1 LKPREFYGSGDSI
14 SRGVLETGGI
24 PLAYI
29 SRNDRQG
36 SEPLSAVAQPLTTE
50 DDDLLSP
57 WWKRAILIVMVLGFA
72 GLIMITM
79 LAYRNAPPIPA
90 EVVDAQG
97 VTLFSG
103 DDVRDGQAVF
113 LRYGLMDNGSIW
125 GHGAYLGPD
134 YSAEVLHRMGE
145 DTAEAIAQ
153 QRYQQP
159 LAALT
164 PWQQAAVRAETT
176 VALKTN
182 RYDSATA
189 MLHLTAP
196 ETVTYHQQISYW
208 TDYFRHPSRNGGLK
222 ADLITDPTELHQFAA
237 FVTWAAWASVAVRPG
252 EDYSYTNN
260 FPYDP
265 SVGNQPT
272 PGTLLWSAL
281 SLIVLLTG
289 IAAVLLAFGKFDYL
303 GWVTRGH
310 HVHPHLLEGR
320 SSRGQNALVK
330 FFVVVAL
337 LLLAQ
342 SLVGGAVAHYRADP
356 SSFFGFDL
364 ERIFPSNLMRTWHLQ
379 LAIFWIATAYV
390 AAALFLGRS
399 VRADEPGWFAGWVHV
414 LFAAFAVVIG
424 GSLLGEW
431 LGISQQLGHWWFWLG
446 NQGWEYLELGRLWQY
461 LLVAGLLV
469 WFALLWKLMRPS
481 ALAEPASKPIVKMF
495 LVAALAIPVFYV
507 PALFFGAKT
516 NYTVVDTWRFW
527 IIHLWVEG
535 FFEFFATTVV
545 ALTFYQLGLTRRN
558 VALRVIYLD
567 AILYFLGGLIGTGHH
582 WYFTGQ
588 TNVNM
593 ALSALFSVL
602 EVVPLTLLTLD
613 AWDFIR
619 TTRGVCDVCGKAI
632 AIPHKWTF
640 YFLMA
645 VGFWNFVG
653 AGVFGFLINLPIIS
667 YYEVGTLLTPN
678 HAHAALM
685 GVFGMLAIALMVFVL
700 RQTSDDTRWVDI
712 EKYVRV
718 AFWGTNIGL
727 AMMVT
732 MSLFPGGVLQVWD
745 VVQHGYWHARGL
757 DYIGSERS
765 RLIEWLRLP
774 GDLVFIIFGA
784 VPLVIASIKGYLG
797 VRAADRKECE
807 FRYTDDGGITG
818 QLRQEHEDA

>member
-1 LKPREFYGSGDSI
+1 MARSMMN
-14 SRGVLETGGI
+14 V
-24 PLAYI
+24 A
-29 SRNDRQG
+29 
-36 SEPLSAVAQPLTTE
+36 AQPLTE
-50 DDDLLSP
+50 DDGPLSP
-57 WWKRAILIVMVLGFA
+57 WWIRAVLIVMVLGFA
-72 GLIMITM
+72 GLITITM
-79 LAYRNAPPIPA
+79 LSYRNAPPIPA
-90 EVVDAQG
+90 QVVDEQG
-97 VTLFSG
+97 ATVFSG
-103 DDVRDGQAVF
+103 DDISEGQTVF
-113 LRYGLMDNGSIW
+113 LRYGLMANGSIW

-134 YSAEVLHRMGE
+134 YSAEALHRMGKV
-145 DTAEAIAQ
+145 TAEAIAQ
-153 QRYQQP
+153 QQYQQP
-159 LAALT
+159 LTALART
-164 PWQQAAVRAETT
+164 KQASVHAETA

-182 RYDSATA
+182 RYDAATA
-189 MLHLTAP
+189 TLMFTAAQAAAYRQ
-196 ETVTYHQQISYW
+196 EIEHWS
-208 TDYFRHPSRNGGLK
+208 DYFKHPSRNGGLK
-222 ADLITDPTELHQFAA
+222 ADLITDPTELRQFAA
-237 FVTWAAWASVAVRPG
+237 FVTWAAWASVAARPG

-265 SVGNQPT
+265 SVGNVPT
-272 PGTLLWSAL
+272 SGALLWSAL
-281 SLIVLLTG
+281 SLSMLLAG
-289 IAAVLLAFGKFDYL
+289 IATVLLAFGKFDYL
-303 GWVTRGH
+303 GWITRGH
-310 HVHPHLLEGR
+310 HVHPHLLPGQ

-356 SSFFGFDL
+356 SSFYGFDL

-379 LAIFWIATAYV
+379 MAIFWIATAYV

-399 VRADEPGWFAGWVHV
+399 LRSDEPRWLAGLTHV

-431 LGISQQLGHWWFWLG
+431 LGISQLLGRWWFWLG

-461 LLVAGLLV
+461 LLVAGLFV
-469 WFALLWKLMRPS
+469 WFALLWSLVRPR
-481 ALAEPASKPIVKMF
+481 ALADPAAKPIVKMF

-567 AILYFLGGLIGTGHH
+567 AILYFLGGLMGTGHH

-588 TNVNM
+588 TNINM
-593 ALSALFSVL
+593 ALSALFSAL

-613 AWDFIR
+613 AWDFVR
-619 TTRGVCDVCGKAI
+619 TTRGDRDASGKTI
-632 AIPHKWTF
+632 VVPHKWTF

-653 AGVFGFLINLPIIS
+653 AGILGFLINLPIVS

-678 HAHAALM
+678 HGHAAMM

-700 RQTSDDTRWVDI
+700 RQASNDTRWAGI
-712 EKYVRV
+712 EKYVKV
-718 AFWGTNIGL
+718 AFWGTNTGL
-727 AMMVT
+727 AMMVA

-745 VVQHGYWHARGL
+745 VLENGYWHARSF

-765 RLIEWLRLP
+765 HFIEWLRMP
-774 GDLVFIIFGA
+774 GDVMFIVFGA
-784 VPLVIASIKGYLG
+784 VPLVIASTKAYLG
-797 VRAADRKECE
+797 VHATAKE
-807 FRYTDDGGITG
+807 TT
-818 QLRQEHEDA
+818 LRPG

>member
-1 LKPREFYGSGDSI
+1 MNADTL
-14 SRGVLETGGI
+14 
-24 PLAYI
+24 PLDI
-29 SRNDRQG
+29 K
-36 SEPLSAVAQPLTTE
+36 
-50 DDDLLSP
+50 DDDPLSP
-57 WWKRAILIVMVLGFA
+57 WWIRTVLIVMVLGFA
-72 GLIMITM
+72 GLITITM

-90 EVVDAQG
+90 QVVDAQG

-103 DDVRDGQAVF
+103 DDIRDGQTVF
-113 LRYGLMDNGSIW
+113 LKYGLMDNGSIW

-134 YSAEVLHRMGE
+134 YSAETLHRIGE
-145 DTAEAIAQ
+145 YTSESIAQ

-164 PWQQAAVRAETT
+164 RSQQAAVHGETA

-182 RYDSATA
+182 RYVAATA
-189 MLHLTAP
+189 TLRLTDP
-196 ETVTYHQQISYW
+196 EAAAYRQQIDYW
-208 TDYFRHPSRNGGLK
+208 TGYFHDPSRNGGLK
-222 ADLITDPTELHQFAA
+222 RDLITDPAELHQFAA
-237 FVTWAAWASVAVRPG
+237 FVTWAAWASVAARPG
-252 EDYSYTNN
+252 ENYSYTNN

-265 SVGNQPT
+265 SVGNSPT
-272 PGTLLWSAL
+272 PDALLWSAL
-281 SLIVLLTG
+281 SLIVLLVG

-303 GWVTRGH
+303 GWTTHGH
-310 HVHPHLLEGR
+310 QVHPHLLPGR

-330 FFVVVAL
+330 FFVLVAL
-337 LLLAQ
+337 LFLVQ
-342 SLVGGAVAHYRADP
+342 TLVGGATAHYRADP
-356 SSFFGFDL
+356 GSFYGFDL
-364 ERIFPSNLMRTWHLQ
+364 ERVFPSNLMRTWHLQ
-379 LAIFWIATAYV
+379 TAIFWIATAYV

-399 VRADEPGWFAGWVHV
+399 LRADEPRWFAGGTHV
-414 LFAAFAVVIG
+414 LFAAFAVVIS

-431 LGISQQLGHWWFWLG
+431 LGISQRLGRWWFWLG

-469 WFALLWKLMRPS
+469 WFAMLWKMVRPR
-481 ALAEPASKPIVKMF
+481 ALAEPASRPIVMMF
-495 LVAALAIPVFYV
+495 LVAAMAIPLFYV
-507 PALFFGAKT
+507 PALFYGAKT

-545 ALTFYQLGLTRRN
+545 ALMFYQLGLTGRN
-558 VALRVIYLD
+558 VALRMIYLD
-567 AILYFLGGLIGTGHH
+567 AILIFLGGLMGTGHH

-602 EVVPLTLLTLD
+602 EVVPVTLLTLD
-613 AWDFIR
+613 AWHFVR
-619 TTRGVCDVCGKAI
+619 TTRGDCDVCGKVI
-632 AIPHKWTF
+632 TIPHKWTF

-653 AGVFGFLINLPIIS
+653 AGIFGFLINLPIVS

-678 HAHAALM
+678 HSHAALM

-700 RQTSDDTRWVDI
+700 RQTSDARRWAGI
-712 EKYVRV
+712 EKYVKV
-718 AFWGTNIGL
+718 AFWGTNVGL
-727 AMMVT
+727 AMMVA

-745 VVQHGYWHARGL
+745 VVQHGYWHARSL
-757 DYIGSERS
+757 AYIGSERS
-765 RLIEWLRLP
+765 QLIEWLRMP

-797 VRAADRKECE
+797 ARAADRKESE
-807 FRYTDDGGITG
+807 FRYADDGGMTSPR
-818 QLRQEHEDA
+818 RQEHEDT